1 MMKNLATAFV
11 CALML
16 STSGAFAMGHG
27 GGTGGGG
34 GGGASGGGNGLT
46 KIQFNLKVGD
56 LTSGRFFG
64 KFDVSGAVTSNG
76 TSFFAIPGNTMHGKS
91 RNFELAGYNVA
102 LTIGSASF
110 TGTADDKGKV
120 TTPFSAKLT
129 GNGNICQVK
138 ASGLDL
144 QDLLPI
150 NTADGS
156 HTVTVA
162 INLTATKTVTTNGVS
177 TTYVATLSNQNVTF
191 NYTVKHGNAK
201 GKNF

>member
-1 MMKNLATAFV
+1 MIKNLAIAFV

-27 GGTGGGG
+27 GGGGTGGNGT
-34 GGGASGGGNGLT
+34 SGGGKGVT
-46 KIQFNLKVGD
+46 KIQFNLKAGD
-56 LTSGRFFG
+56 LTSSKFFG
-64 KFDVSGAVTSNG
+64 KFDVSGAMTSNG

-91 RNFELAGYNVA
+91 RNFELAGYTVT

-110 TGTADDKGKV
+110 PGTADDKGKV

-138 ASGLDL
+138 ANGLDL
-144 QDLLPI
+144 QDLLPVS
-150 NTADGS
+150 TADGS
-156 HTVTVA
+156 HQVTVE
-162 INLTATKTVTTNGVS
+162 IKLTATKTVTTNGVS
-177 TTYVATLSNQNVTF
+177 TTYDVTLSDQNVTF
-191 NYTVKHGNAK
+191 NYTTKNGRVK